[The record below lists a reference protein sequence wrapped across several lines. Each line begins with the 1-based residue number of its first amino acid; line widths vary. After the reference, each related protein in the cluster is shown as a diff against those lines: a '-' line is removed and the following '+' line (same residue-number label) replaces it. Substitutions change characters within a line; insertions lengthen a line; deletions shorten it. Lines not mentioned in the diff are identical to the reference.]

1 MFEGRGDERE
11 CDEAFGPVVCLVFV
25 EFGFVLALDEM
36 VSDDDDFAYE
46 FDDDDDDDDDD
57 VYD

>member
-1 MFEGRGDERE
+1 MFEGRGDECE
-11 CDEAFGPVVCLVFV
+11 CNGIADSMVCLVFV